1 MSPFATIQDAQSREL
16 VSEDGDVV
24 ELELRPGLSAQDLA
38 RFESKLPCAVPPSV
52 RELLQFCSGFSG
64 PIELVD
70 FTGATLSFELEAIF
84 PAGLP
89 IATDGCGNFWVVDLS
104 PSSSEWAPIYFACHD
119 APVILFQSPSLEHF
133 LKELFKLSEP
143 PFASLVD
150 DVHEDRL
157 FDVWR
162 ANPGVKS
169 YAECIG
175 SGDDDLKTF
184 AEELGPKFRVVDMR
198 KSEIGFGF
206 SWERY
211 GPNTVVRRYGMK
223 PIFAYEQRRRFLSRL
238 FGGSA

>member
-1 MSPFATIQDAQSREL
+1 MGSDGVHFGRSLAVPPLITTFRRKVADMSPLATIQDAQSREL
-16 VSEDGDVV
+16 VSEDRDVV
-24 ELELRPGLSAQDLA
+24 ELELQPGLSAQDLA

-52 RELLQFCSGFSG
+52 REL
-64 PIELVD
+64 
-70 FTGATLSFELEAIF
+70 
-84 PAGLP
+84 
-89 IATDGCGNFWVVDLS
+89 
-104 PSSSEWAPIYFACHD
+104 
-119 APVILFQSPSLEHF
+119 F

-169 YAECIG
+169 YEECIG

-198 KSEIGFGF
+198 KPEIGFGF
-206 SWERY
+206 SWGRY

-223 PIFAYEQRRRFLSRL
+223 PIFAYEQRRGFLSRL